1 MQVPAEGE
9 GGDGGEGGSTLH
21 HADTGRLLLQV
32 HDELIFEGIL
42 RGLYLLWLYLLWL
55 YLLWL
60 YLLWPMAILTRC
72 TTSSSSR

>member
-1 MQVPAEGE
+1 MQVPAEAE

-42 RGLYLLWLYLLWL
+42 RGLYLLWLN
-55 YLLWL
+55 LLWL